1 MSCCCS
7 RTASSC
13 SAPSDGGWRWHRG
26 CCIHRHPLCEV
37 VPGAVQAWP
46 AAVRG
51 GAIIIM
57 AVPCHGCCARY
68 STHCTVHS
76 TLTMGSALMPA
87 CMLTMS
93 SSSVSVCI
101 ACLACPVSPR
111 VTCHRCVRLRCP
123 HATAGQL
130 QYFDINPP
138 HSALGCSLLGSA
150 LRPAVLAAARTP
162 ATETQPGPARHL
174 AAPSRAG
181 RCRGGLCG
189 RCGAGAGGQI

>member
-1 MSCCCS
+1 MRC
-7 RTASSC
+7 R
-13 SAPSDGGWRWHRG
+13 
-26 CCIHRHPLCEV
+26 
-37 VPGAVQAWP
+37 PGQP
-46 AAVRG
+46 AVRG

-130 QYFDINPP
+130 QYFDINPR
-138 HSALGCSLLGSA
+138 HSAARCSLLG
-150 LRPAVLAAARTP
+150 AAAGGASCGPHTGDRD
-162 ATETQPGPARHL
+162 PAR
-174 AAPSRAG
+174 PSPASRRSEPGWAVQGRAG
-181 RCRGGLCG
+181 RAVR
-189 RCGAGAGGQI
+189 RRAGGQI

>member
-46 AAVRG
+46 ASSAGWGYYYNGSTMPR
-51 GAIIIM
+51 M
-57 AVPCHGCCARY
+57 LCPLQYTLY
-68 STHCTVHS
+68 STQYTYHGVRSDAGLHADHVQ
-76 TLTMGSALMPA
+76 LQR
-87 CMLTMS
+87 
-93 SSSVSVCI
+93 VSVCT

-138 HSALGCSLLGSA
+138 HSAARCS
-150 LRPAVLAAARTP
+150 AR
-162 ATETQPGPARHL
+162 R
-174 AAPSRAG
+174 
-181 RCRGGLCG
+181 CG
-189 RCGAGAGGQI
+189 RRC

>member
-1 MSCCCS
+1 MRC
-7 RTASSC
+7 R
-13 SAPSDGGWRWHRG
+13 
-26 CCIHRHPLCEV
+26 
-37 VPGAVQAWP
+37 PGQP
-46 AAVRG
+46 AVRG

-76 TLTMGSALMPA
+76 TRYTYHGVRSDAGLHADHVQLQR
-87 CMLTMS
+87 
-93 SSSVSVCI
+93 VSVCI

-162 ATETQPGPARHL
+162 ATETQPGPARPL